1 MTKEKDIYL
10 VGFYS
15 MKPRPG
21 VRTTVKGWM
30 NDQAN
35 LQYDE
40 KVEITRGIK
49 NSAMHARII
58 LNLSQKKVERNG
70 FNADRDFKSL
80 FKYFFGGYHQYIT
93 EVMKQL
99 DPSYLESVLSELQA
113 EMEAEQAAQAATI
126 KEIYATATADPAPK
140 EQDPTP
146 ALMGY

>member
-99 DPSYLESVLSELQA
+99 DPAYLESVLNELQA
-113 EMEAEQAAQAATI
+113 EMEAAQAATI

-140 EQDPTP
+140 AQDPTP

>member
-1 MTKEKDIYL
+1 MAKEKDIYL

-15 MKPRPG
+15 MKPRKG
-21 VRTTVKGWM
+21 VKTSVKGWM
-30 NDQAN
+30 NDTAN

-49 NSAMHARII
+49 NSAVTAKIL
-58 LNLSQKKVERNG
+58 LNLSKKTVDRNG

-99 DPSYLESVLSELQA
+99 DPAYLESVLAELQA

-126 KEIYATATADPAPK
+126 KEIYATATAEPEPK
-140 EQDPTP
+140 PQDPTP

>member
-1 MTKEKDIYL
+1 MAKEKGIYL

-40 KVEITRGIK
+40 KVEITRGLK
-49 NSAMHARII
+49 NSAITAKIV
-58 LNLSQKKVERNG
+58 LNLTTKTVERNG

-99 DPSYLESVLSELQA
+99 DPEYLADVLDELQA
-113 EMEAEQAAQAATI
+113 EMEAEQAAQAATV
-126 KEIYATATADPAPK
+126 KEIYATAVADPAPK
-140 EQDPTP
+140 EQDPTM